1 VKSASACFRRKKE
14 IKVDVYTGLFPEELK
29 GIIRDYDTIKFNKGG
44 KMPEEKGEEKGFVI
58 KDKRIF
64 SQEDEEK
71 QEDVKEPSKEEIKA
85 KEAASEKSKEA
96 EDQLPEIN
104 FPTFIIS
111 LNASAL
117 VNLGAIE
124 DPASGKK
131 VKNLLLAKQ
140 TIDILSMLEEKTRGN
155 LTEDEEKI
163 LKNILYDLRIIYVK
177 EKV

>member
-1 VKSASACFRRKKE
+1 
-14 IKVDVYTGLFPEELK
+14 
-29 GIIRDYDTIKFNKGG
+29 
-44 KMPEEKGEEKGFVI
+44 MPDEKGEEKGFII

-64 SQEDEEK
+64 SQEEQDLKEEGKDPEKEPEKEEAKAQEPKSAEK
-71 QEDVKEPSKEEIKA
+71 QDA
-85 KEAASEKSKEA
+85 EA
-96 EDQLPEIN
+96 QLPEIN

-131 VKNLLLAKQ
+131 VKDLPIAKQ

-155 LTEDEEKI
+155 LTEEEEKI

-177 EKV
+177 EKG